1 MYYEKDRI
9 NPEILCTTVI
19 LIAILLFIKLVI
31 TLNTNSDND
40 KLVIEARKAAF
51 RQSIIEYK
59 QEHSTTVKINPN
71 INIIKIN
78 QEPMVFK

>member
-1 MYYEKDRI
+1 MYYENDRI
-9 NPEILCTTVI
+9 NPAIFWTTIVS
-19 LIAILLFIKLVI
+19 IAILLFIKLVI
-31 TLNTNSDND
+31 TLNTNYDND

-59 QEHSTTVKINPN
+59 REHSVPVKANPN